1 MVITVEAC
9 AVLLLVTYYQKK
21 WDGRTYGLVGVYL
34 TLTAWALFSPQNAAW
49 GPNAETVAI
58 AQIIATVLNSAAL
71 IPQLYQN
78 FRRKSSGDYSPVT
91 ATLGSGGCTIRLFTT
106 LELAQ
111 GDALMMMN
119 YGVALLLNL
128 FVLTQVIYFGMKEE
142 KQSLRSLFLADLRS

>member
-9 AVLLLVTYYQKK
+9 AVLLLVTNYQKK
-21 WDGRTYGLVGVYL
+21 WDGRTYGLIGMYL
-34 TLTAWALFSPQNAAW
+34 TLTAWALFSPQDAAW
-49 GPNAETVAI
+49 GPNTETVAM

-71 IPQLYQN
+71 VPQLYQN
-78 FRRKSSGDYSPVT
+78 FHRKSSGDYSPVT

-119 YGVALLLNL
+119 YGVALMLNL
-128 FVLTQVIYFGMKEE
+128 CVLAQVVYFGMTEE
-142 KQSLRSLFLADLRS
+142 NKSLESLFLADLK